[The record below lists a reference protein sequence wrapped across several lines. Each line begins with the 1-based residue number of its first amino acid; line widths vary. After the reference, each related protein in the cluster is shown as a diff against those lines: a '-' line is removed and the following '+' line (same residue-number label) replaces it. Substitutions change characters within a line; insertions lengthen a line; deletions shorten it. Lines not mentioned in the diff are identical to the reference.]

1 MNFVPLDPPTT
12 RDQIEELAQ
21 ANADSRYLLVQ
32 SMDIAV
38 LEIGANDANSAFVE
52 IESGSQSVYEFAD
65 QLSDEVVLQL
75 EMLRQIGFKRILV
88 ANLPALQHTPIV
100 KRKSRSLLAAT
111 TVSVYN
117 RMLDFKAKEWS
128 QQANLDSFAVIDLG
142 RFLTIAMSP
151 SVTQSLGITNI
162 TSFCA
167 GGQWLNL
174 FEDQITFLDFMK
186 YVVSESGAEVSTD
199 CEDPASVF
207 FFDPIHPSE
216 RVHRLFGY
224 YAFNLFQQVLSGD
237 KNNNAVNDLLT
248 EDNLLLLISTHGL
261 SKPSPKPASI

>member
-1 MNFVPLDPPTT
+1 
-12 RDQIEELAQ
+12 
-21 ANADSRYLLVQ
+21 
-32 SMDIAV
+32 MDIAV

-52 IESGSQSVYEFAD
+52 IESGNQSVYEFAD
-65 QLSDEVVLQL
+65 QLSDEIVLQL
-75 EMLRQIGFKRILV
+75 EMLRHIGFKRILV

-117 RMLDFKAKEWS
+117 QMLDFKAKEWS

-142 RFLTIAMSP
+142 KFLTIAMSP

-167 GGQWLNL
+167 SGQWLSL
-174 FEDQITFLDFMK
+174 FEDQITSLDFMK

-199 CEDPASVF
+199 CEDPS
-207 FFDPIHPSE
+207 S
-216 RVHRLFGY
+216 
-224 YAFNLFQQVLSGD
+224 
-237 KNNNAVNDLLT
+237 
-248 EDNLLLLISTHGL
+248 
-261 SKPSPKPASI
+261 